1 MNDTLSSDNISG
13 KQFNITFWHLILTVG
28 VVFAS
33 LIFSYATLTSQL
45 SDVNRRLEEL
55 SRRYYEE
62 VVPRREHL
70 EMNKRLDDRL
80 EGIEREMRN
89 QANELHEMNRR
100 H

>member
-1 MNDTLSSDNISG
+1 MNDTLSTSG
-13 KQFNITFWHLILTVG
+13 GKPQFNITFWHLILTIG

-33 LIFSYATLTSQL
+33 LVFSYATLTSQIA
-45 SDVNRRLEEL
+45 DMNRRLEDL

-70 EMNKRLDDRL
+70 EMNKNLDNRL
-80 EGIEREMRN
+80 ERIEI
-89 QANELHEMNRR
+89 ELHELNRK

>member
-1 MNDTLSSDNISG
+1 MNDTLSNESGGGG
-13 KQFNITFWHLILTVG
+13 KQFNITFWHLILTIG

-55 SRRYYEE
+55 SKRYYEE

-80 EGIEREMRN
+80 ERIE
-89 QANELHEMNRR
+89 NELHELNR
-100 H
+100 HH

>member
-1 MNDTLSSDNISG
+1 MNEALSSGNNGG

-55 SRRYYEE
+55 SKRYYEE

-80 EGIEREMRN
+80 ERIE
-89 QANELHEMNRR
+89 NELHELNGR